1 MNKPTLTRE
10 QSSALKEAIAYHG
23 ELGVLLWHTAKDDGW
38 SREGSF
44 RSLLEIDL
52 LTMAAALVNGWE
64 TEKSP
69 IEELRDEYDRQSKR
83 RLFEPHSDIWC
94 RAVVRALNATGQA
107 IEGINA

>member
-10 QSSALKEAIAYHG
+10 QSSALEYILKRNNKSD
-23 ELGVLLWHTAKDDGW
+23 VLRWHCGADLVWCGDDAL
-38 SREGSF
+38 ST
-44 RSLLEIDL
+44 IDT

-64 TEKSP
+64 TKKSP

-94 RAVVRALNATGQA
+94 RAVVSALNATGQV